1 MSDDEKE
8 FEKIFSEI
16 INSNDLNNISE
27 TFAHKKKINVK
38 ELLLMQQSLLDAVS
52 NISDILIEINMG
64 ESNSILDSEE
74 EYYDVLTSLYKIS
87 EDFNECMIEYCSD
100 IEIQIFEDE
109 DEDED
114 EGDNDDGI

>member
-109 DEDED
+109 DEDE
-114 EGDNDDGI
+114 GDNNDGI

>member
-38 ELLLMQQSLLDAVS
+38 AFS
-52 NISDILIEINMG
+52 
-64 ESNSILDSEE
+64 
-74 EYYDVLTSLYKIS
+74 
-87 EDFNECMIEYCSD
+87 
-100 IEIQIFEDE
+100 
-109 DEDED
+109 
-114 EGDNDDGI
+114 